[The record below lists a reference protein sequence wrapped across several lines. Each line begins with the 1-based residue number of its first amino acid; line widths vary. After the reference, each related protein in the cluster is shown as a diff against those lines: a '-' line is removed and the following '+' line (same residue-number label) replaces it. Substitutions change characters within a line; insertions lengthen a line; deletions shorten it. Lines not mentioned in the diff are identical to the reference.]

1 MTSTTRPLLPRPT
14 DPISQPIINSPFHP
28 PDYHWDLDTSAKAL
42 DHVLDGR
49 RESQNIPP
57 VAGSRRLRGL
67 LGLPGQL
74 GAVWTPLKLVNEIR
88 QAVLEWTKD
97 GYPGVTQTTRDLID
111 HWTNPEACQLYY
123 AQIDAVLTHI
133 YLNEVAPA
141 GMSEEIQRINEKHNA
156 GINRIAHKMATATGK
171 TPVMAMIILWQ
182 AANHRT
188 AAPED
193 DRFVRRFLILTPGI
207 TVRERLQD
215 SLNSSSQSNDWYY
228 FRLLPPG
235 DQWERAL
242 TSASVNIV
250 NYHQMEPKQ
259 VGDPISDKGQK
270 LIDGGSRPATEQE
283 AETRTETSRDVIDR
297 ITDGKSQQGRILVM
311 NDEGHHCHRGDPDRK
326 ARRRD
331 TRWFAGIM
339 QIRDEGLLHY
349 VTDMSATPIY
359 LAQSNPRPFDW
370 IVSDYSLVDAI
381 EAGLTKI
388 PRVPTST
395 DRSDESRFRDIFSH
409 TDINQTRDFR
419 PEVTGNN
426 TLLKEALSAL
436 YKDYENTLNRWH
448 ELNRTEEPVMA
459 IVMNSV
465 KNANAIY
472 RYIASGVVT
481 PLFSNYTDQLQ
492 GELRLDPHTI
502 IVHSKMEEGGVA
514 GGETGRHI
522 RALAGVYKRN
532 PTYGFSDTDK
542 PEEVIRRVMNSVGRH
557 GEPGENVRC
566 VISVNMLTE
575 GWDTKTVTHL
585 LGFRKFGSSLLCEQ
599 VAGRTLRRI
608 TRTKEDDEVRYK
620 PEYAQILGIPFPR
633 YEEPT
638 EDKKDRDEDFE
649 QVTVEP
655 DTQKSGFRVEWPNIV
670 QLQRT
675 SSRQPVEVRSKVEG
689 PDEPHEVPTHVA
701 ETTNVEPTAGE
712 TVRFRGEP
720 PITAQSFLYRIAAA
734 VVSQIELEIGEQAQL
749 SPSDTPIVQL
759 SQIFRHAV
767 NAAQKYCRQGHLSG
781 PADIDLWPGD
791 EYAIRR
797 ASEWLHRNVLVIK
810 PDNAGVQMEAV
821 PSAIAPWQHTD
832 LLREY
837 DVDRNPQRVY
847 GPTLKS
853 EINYADCDSGWE
865 VELARH
871 LDEMP
876 EIIRWARNKG
886 LNWSIPYVADR
897 QQRRYWPDFVAIA
910 PICSEMELNIVI
922 ETKGLVRDYDP
933 IKRRWAQEYWVPAV
947 NRHPDYGTASG
958 RMWTYLYLDS
968 EAMVLQAKE
977 RILKE
982 IENAKEG

>member
-1 MTSTTRPLLPRPT
+1 MTSSTRPLLPRPT
-14 DPISQPIINSPFHP
+14 DPVSQPIINSPFHP

-57 VAGSRRLRGL
+57 VAGSRRLRGRI
-67 LGLPGQL
+67 GLPGQF
-74 GAVWTPLKLVNEIR
+74 GAVWTPLKLVNDIR
-88 QAVLEWTKD
+88 QAVLEWIED
-97 GYPGVTQTTRDLID
+97 GYPGVTQTSRGLID
-111 HWTNPEACQLYY
+111 HWTNPEACELYF
-123 AQIDAVLTHI
+123 AQVDAVLTHI
-133 YLNEVAPA
+133 YLHEVASGGIA
-141 GMSEEIQRINEKHNA
+141 EEIQRINEKYNA
-156 GINRIAHKMATATGK
+156 SIHRVAHKMATATGK
-171 TPVMAMIILWQ
+171 TPVMAMLILWH
-182 AANHRT
+182 AANHWN

-215 SLNSSSQSNDWYY
+215 SLDPSGVADDWSY
-228 FRLLPPG
+228 FRLVPPG

-259 VGDPISDKGQK
+259 VGDPISNKGQK
-270 LIDGGSRPATEQE
+270 LIDGGSRQTTQQE
-283 AETRTETSRDVIDR
+283 IAAKSETSRDVIDR
-297 ITDGKSQQGRILVM
+297 MTSGKSQQGRILVL

-326 ARRRD
+326 TQQRD
-331 TRWFAGIM
+331 TRWFAGIT

-409 TDINQTRDFR
+409 TDTKQTRDFR
-419 PEVTGNN
+419 PEFTGNN

-436 YKDYENTLNRWH
+436 YKDYESTLNRWH
-448 ELNRTEEPVMA
+448 DLNRTEEPVMA

-465 KNANAIY
+465 KNANAMY
-472 RYIASGVVT
+472 RYVASGAVT
-481 PLFSNYTDQLQ
+481 PLFSNYADQFK
-492 GELRLDPHTI
+492 GELRPDPHTI
-502 IVHSKMEEGGVA
+502 IVHSKMEEGGAVS
-514 GGETGRHI
+514 GEMGRHI
-522 RALAGVYKRN
+522 RDLAEVYKGNSR
-532 PTYGFSDTDK
+532 YGCSDTDK
-542 PEEVIRRVMNSVGRH
+542 AEEVIRRVMNSVGKD

-608 TRTKEDDEVRYK
+608 TRTKEDDEIRYK

-638 EDKKDRDEDFE
+638 EDKKERHEEFE

-655 DTQKSGFRVEWPNIV
+655 DPLKSGFRVEWPNIV

-675 SSRQPVEVRSKVEG
+675 GTRQTVEVRSKVEG
-689 PDEPHEVPTHVA
+689 PDESHEVPTHIS
-701 ETTNVEPTAGE
+701 ETTNVEPTAGL
-712 TVRFRGEP
+712 TVRLRGEP
-720 PITAQSFLYRIAAA
+720 PITDQSFLYRMAAA

-749 SPSDTPIVQL
+749 SPSDAPIVQV
-759 SQIFRHAV
+759 SQIFRQAV
-767 NAAQKYCRQGHLSG
+767 NAAQKYYRQGHLSG
-781 PADIDLWPGD
+781 PADVDLWPGD

-797 ASEWLHRNVLVIK
+797 ASEWLHRNVQVIM
-810 PDNAGVQMEAV
+810 PDNAGIQMEAV
-821 PSAIAPWQHTD
+821 PSAIAPWQHTG

-837 DVDRNPQRVY
+837 AIDRNPRRVY

-853 EINYADCDSGWE
+853 EITYADCDSGWE
-865 VELARH
+865 VDLAKH
-871 LDEMP
+871 LDELP

-897 QQRRYWPDFVAIA
+897 QQRRYWPDFVAVA
-910 PICSEMELNIVI
+910 RLGPHMELNIVI

-947 NRHPDYGTASG
+947 NHHPDYGTASG

-968 EAMVLQAKE
+968 EALVLQAKE
-977 RILKE
+977 RIRKV
-982 IENAKEG
+982 IEDNREG